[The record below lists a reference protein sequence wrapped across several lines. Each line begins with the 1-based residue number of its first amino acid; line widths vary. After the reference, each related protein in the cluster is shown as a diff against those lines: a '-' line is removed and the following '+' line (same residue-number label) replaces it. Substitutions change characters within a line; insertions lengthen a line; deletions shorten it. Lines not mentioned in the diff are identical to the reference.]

1 LTPGGLNVRTE
12 IIAVLAAVFVTT
24 AAADQPASKTHNPEE
39 QRVLAVEQSW
49 IKAEVEHDQGTLMR
63 VLDPNFVVTSGS
75 GKPIDKAAFIA
86 EAMRF
91 TFASQKVAHDVVH
104 VDHHTAVIVGTDTV
118 FPSDSTQKIMTV
130 RYTTMYVKRN
140 GNWVAIAEQ
149 MNLMPA
155 VSDPAVPAAR

>member
-1 LTPGGLNVRTE
+1 M
-12 IIAVLAAVFVTT
+12 
-24 AAADQPASKTHNPEE
+24 
-39 QRVLAVEQSW
+39 LAVGQSW

-86 EAMRF
+86 EAMRS

-104 VDHHTAVIVGTDTV
+104 VDNHTAVIVGTDTV

-130 RYTTMYVKRN
+130 RYTTMYECFAYATLCRLTQQIQNETAHSGVIVQCRYDLA
-140 GNWVAIAEQ
+140 GCCRIAAGLVEQ
-149 MNLMPA
+149 GMRF
-155 VSDPAVPAAR
+155 D